1 MRGRWYD
8 IEGSPVYTAPMRARG
23 IEPRSLPW
31 RGSGLPLTDSRLS
44 FEIGRVDGSN
54 ESLGRRADDCR
65 EAASTRRWA
74 TNERRERLASALP
87 LRYTPSVGGG
97 VGGVEPPISRSKYL
111 PSTVRPCGIP
121 ESNGVLRFGGP
132 PCGLHTHAGMLPPG
146 FEPGSTR
153 RGRGMRSVA
162 PRQRC
167 RQPESNRRP
176 TFEGRRCLTALHHD
190 GVAAPRFARGPR
202 LCKSRIL
209 GLDHATIP
217 RLMRKNVPTRHP
229 HRRPATAGVDSR
241 GFEPR
246 LRFARAACFHYTT
259 SPTSG
264 EGVEPSRA
272 RRPTRNPPALA
283 AWRLA
288 VRPAGHR
295 KISWEGARRGVPA
308 TSPPAGPRPRYSH
321 ARGPPPPSHGRDIG
335 SAHLAGILEPR
346 DDRRRNG

>member
-1 MRGRWYD
+1 MNTHTFCRRRRERLLSSGYGRPRRADGRGPRVACPGSRSEVAAAYSTRSSKGENRRPGRLPLRGRWYD

-190 GVAAPRFARGPR
+190 GVAAPRFARGP
-202 LCKSRIL
+202 
-209 GLDHATIP
+209 
-217 RLMRKNVPTRHP
+217 
-229 HRRPATAGVDSR
+229 
-241 GFEPR
+241 
-246 LRFARAACFHYTT
+246 
-259 SPTSG
+259 
-264 EGVEPSRA
+264 
-272 RRPTRNPPALA
+272 
-283 AWRLA
+283 
-288 VRPAGHR
+288 
-295 KISWEGARRGVPA
+295 
-308 TSPPAGPRPRYSH
+308 
-321 ARGPPPPSHGRDIG
+321 
-335 SAHLAGILEPR
+335 
-346 DDRRRNG
+346 